1 MTRSLLLSAAA
12 LLAAAPASAQLQPP
26 PVSAPAK
33 SQAMPFLMEAG
44 QSDTF
49 EISSSQVALKKSR
62 DPQVRR
68 YATMMID
75 HHTGTTNQALAA
87 AKAGGVT
94 PPPPFLTPPYRAM
107 IAELDAAAPD
117 QFDRI
122 YLGQQVPSHRGALEL
137 QTGYAAQGDVAPLRA
152 TAKAAVPI
160 VRQHLTDAERM
171 LARMR

>member
-1 MTRSLLLSAAA
+1 M
-12 LLAAAPASAQLQPP
+12 
-26 PVSAPAK
+26 
-33 SQAMPFLMEAG
+33 QAVPFLMEAG

-94 PPPPFLTPPYRAM
+94 PPPPFLTAPYREM
-107 IAELDAAAPD
+107 IAELNAAAPVD
-117 QFDRI
+117 FDRI

-137 QTGYAAQGDVAPLRA
+137 QTAYAAQGDVPPLRA

-171 LARMR
+171 MVRMR